1 MKDWFLLSHMNIKH
15 NIQINS
21 KDIDAFY
28 KAIGALVKQN
38 SSPSLQKSQ
47 IDSFLNFLQ
56 DLKQGLTPNPDILCN
71 SSIKFLALIKFSIDF
86 IYSNVPVSVI
96 LG

>member
-1 MKDWFLLSHMNIKH
+1 MNIKR

-47 IDSFLNFLQ
+47 IDHFLNFLQ
-56 DLKQGLTPNPDILCN
+56 DSLPKCLEWRM
-71 SSIKFLALIKFSIDF
+71 
-86 IYSNVPVSVI
+86 Y
-96 LG
+96 